1 MFPSRSSD
9 RADLSTEIGFAVVGG
24 IALAYTAPGRV
35 VRHVTGKVTGALGS
49 AQNVAESCTDHIAR
63 VAGRR

>member
-9 RADLSTEIGFAVVGG
+9 RADLSTELGFAVVGG
-24 IALAYTAPGRV
+24 IALVYTAPGRV
-35 VRHVTGKVTGALGS
+35 VRHISGKVTGALET
-49 AQNVAESCTDHIAR
+49 AHDVAESLTSRVAR

>member
-9 RADLSTEIGFAVVGG
+9 RADLSTELGFAVVGG

-35 VRHVTGKVTGALGS
+35 VRHVTGKVTGVLDTAHD
-49 AQNVAESCTDHIAR
+49 VAASCTNRVAR
-63 VAGRR
+63 AAGRR